1 MPLPL
6 TVSCFTKIQ
15 IGFTFL
21 VLAHPGSPG
30 QRAIK
35 RVCVCVCRVAR
46 RYYQQWSVQLPTS
59 NGAIARHSAVNVGS
73 VMLMRDEAEQTYVT
87 MSTGQKENR
96 IKEQKPWQLQILS
109 PEVIWLA
116 SVCSILV
123 GLLPQIVHMH

>member
-1 MPLPL
+1 
-6 TVSCFTKIQ
+6 
-15 IGFTFL
+15 
-21 VLAHPGSPG
+21 
-30 QRAIK
+30 
-35 RVCVCVCRVAR
+35 
-46 RYYQQWSVQLPTS
+46 
-59 NGAIARHSAVNVGS
+59 
-73 VMLMRDEAEQTYVT
+73 MRDEAEQTYVT

>member
-1 MPLPL
+1 
-6 TVSCFTKIQ
+6 
-15 IGFTFL
+15 
-21 VLAHPGSPG
+21 
-30 QRAIK
+30 
-35 RVCVCVCRVAR
+35 
-46 RYYQQWSVQLPTS
+46 VQVPTS